1 MESSLRIGPENAVI
15 PSRPCDAVVGQAS
28 RISLECLV
36 GDRSFCCHEAAVDN
50 SLLGL
55 YPTEHTPCLS
65 AVLLGNLTKE
75 EESDE
80 NGATDQINERLLTS
94 KQ

>member
-1 MESSLRIGPENAVI
+1 MESSLRTGPENAAI
-15 PSRPCDAVVGQAS
+15 PSRPCDAAVRQTS
-28 RISLECLV
+28 RNFLECLV

-50 SLLGL
+50 SLGL
-55 YPTEHTPCLS
+55 YSTEYTPYLS
-65 AVLLGNLTKE
+65 AVLLGNGTKE

-80 NGATDQINERLLTS
+80 NGATDQINGRLLTS